1 MQSLKIIKNAILLT
15 FMGLSISCK
24 DFVAIKEPVEQLATK
39 KVYSN
44 DEIAMSAIRGI
55 YVKMMTT
62 SAFSAG
68 NVYSITLLVGRSAD
82 DFVNYSSDLYYR
94 QFAENDLLPDNS
106 ALKGGLWQSPYQI
119 IYAANSVLEN
129 LKLSANI
136 SPAVKKQLSGEAKF
150 IRAFCH
156 FYLCSLF
163 GEVPIILTTDYRV
176 NAISFASTKAEIY
189 AQLIKDL
196 MEAKDDLLDDYP
208 STERIRANKWAAAAL
223 LGRVYL
229 YNEEWKNAEKQASEI
244 IQQNQYSLPDDLN
257 QVFLKNSPESILQ
270 FVVPTSLSVNTWEGN
285 RFILTAAPTAST
297 IQVVLSPNLLQA
309 FEPGDQ
315 RAAKWVGT
323 YTNGSSSWKYP
334 FKYKVKTG
342 STPRNEYTM
351 ILRLAEQYLIRA
363 EARIQ
368 LNNISAG
375 IEDLNKLRTRARA
388 LATVGI
394 PNPLPPLSSVLGKA
408 DALLAVEQE
417 RRIELFSEWGHRW
430 LDLKRTN
437 RADAVL
443 KSIKGASWQHT
454 DVFYPIPATEL
465 LNAPNLKPNEAN

>member
-1 MQSLKIIKNAILLT
+1 MQSLKIIKKALL
-15 FMGLSISCK
+15 FALMILSISCK
-24 DFVAIKEPVEQLATK
+24 DFVTIKEPVEQLATE

-44 DEIAMSAIRGI
+44 DEIAISAIRGI

-62 SAFSAG
+62 GFADG
-68 NVYSITLLVGRSAD
+68 GIYSVNLLVGRSAD
-82 DFVNYSSDLYYR
+82 DFVNYSSEPLYR
-94 QFAENDLLPDNS
+94 QFAENDILPENS
-106 ALKGGLWQSPYQI
+106 VLKSGLWQSPYQI

-129 LKLSANI
+129 LKLSANV

-156 FYLCSLF
+156 LYLCNLF
-163 GEVPIILTTDYRV
+163 GEVPIILTTDYRL
-176 NAISFASTKAEIY
+176 NATAFASPKAEIY

-196 MEAKDDLLDDYP
+196 MEAKEDLSDDYP
-208 STERIRANKWAAAAL
+208 SIERIRANKWAAAAL
-223 LGRVYL
+223 LARVYL
-229 YNEEWKNAEKQASEI
+229 YNEEWENAEKQASEV
-244 IQQNQYSLPDDLN
+244 IQQSKYSLPDDLN
-257 QVFLKNSPESILQ
+257 QVFLKNSPETILQ
-270 FVVPTSLSVNTWEGN
+270 FVTPPSPPINTQEGAK
-285 RFILTAAPTAST
+285 FILTAAPTSST
-297 IQVVLSPNLLQA
+297 DVVLSPDLLQA

-323 YTNGSSSWKYP
+323 YTKGTSSWNYA
-334 FKYKVKTG
+334 FKYKIKIG
-342 STPRNEYTM
+342 RNPLDEYSM

-368 LNNISAG
+368 LKNISAG

-388 LATVGI
+388 LPTAGI
-394 PNPLPPLSSVLGKA
+394 PNPLPPLSLELDKA

-437 RADAVL
+437 RADDVL
-443 KSIKGASWQHT
+443 KSIKGTSWQSK
-454 DVFYPIPATEL
+454 DVLYPIPAKEL
-465 LNAPNLKPNEAN
+465 LNAPNLNPNEAN